1 MSQSL
6 ESSVK
11 QTLEKKNAEDI
22 LIFQIL
28 FNLPLITRALGSGI
42 CNPTQCSITCSI
54 HQYVQVDVL
63 VCKIR
68 IYMKHIRY
76 S

>member
-11 QTLEKKNAEDI
+11 QTLEKKNDGDI

-28 FNLPLITRALGSGI
+28 FNLLGSGV
-42 CNPTQCSITCSI
+42 CNPTQCSITRGTRHVVFI
-54 HQYVQVDVL
+54 NMYKL
-63 VCKIR
+63 
-68 IYMKHIRY
+68 IYLFVR
-76 S
+76 SESV

>member
-11 QTLEKKNAEDI
+11 QTLEKKNDEDI

-28 FNLPLITRALGSGI
+28 FHLHVPLITKALGSGM

-54 HQYVQVDVL
+54 H
-63 VCKIR
+63 
-68 IYMKHIRY
+68 
-76 S
+76 

>member
-11 QTLEKKNAEDI
+11 QTLEKKNDGDI

-54 HQYVQVDVL
+54 H
-63 VCKIR
+63 
-68 IYMKHIRY
+68 
-76 S
+76 

>member
-11 QTLEKKNAEDI
+11 QTLEKKNDGDI

-28 FNLPLITRALGSGI
+28 FNLLGSGV
-42 CNPTQCSITCSI
+42 CNPTQLYQTRSI
-54 HQYVQVDVL
+54 H
-63 VCKIR
+63 
-68 IYMKHIRY
+68 
-76 S
+76 

>member
-11 QTLEKKNAEDI
+11 QTLEKKNDGDI

-28 FNLPLITRALGSGI
+28 FNLLGSGV
-42 CNPTQCSITCSI
+42 CNPTQCSITRGTRHVVFI
-54 HQYVQVDVL
+54 N
-63 VCKIR
+63 
-68 IYMKHIRY
+68 M
-76 S
+76 